1 MKDYK
6 EFLKSKEIHFSHSG
20 FDVSEKSLNRKA
32 RYFSD
37 FIRNKDWFYGI

>member
-1 MKDYK
+1 MQITDRITITN
-6 EFLKSKEIHFSHSG
+6 EDNMELM
-20 FDVSEKSLNRKA
+20 A